1 MKALTPVPLTLGD
14 RSLRL
19 PRLAFPAFR
28 PQPRDPPDGRFVR
41 RISATGC
48 FQASPGMSRL
58 ATKSRRNRFVTLQ
71 TASSPPVA
79 LHLASRRRSY
89 VQLRSCDQLPHGLP
103 PCRQSALAERTH
115 ARERGHPGLR
125 ALNGL
130 ACAKTTS
137 DCAETLDPSPG
148 SYGDVIVK
156 GSIRYRFGFR
166 AAPGLM
172 GFDADVR
179 PEGADWPVEAHG
191 CATPEA
197 RAAVNPRV
205 SDREA
210 AARVS
215 EAGLTASTTQAPAQA
230 SGSRRGGVGPRTG
243 SQAGRARA
251 SWGGLSRRRAKRLR
265 KADPRRLPFALA
277 ARGRQARIRR
287 RSQGASAR
295 P

>member
-1 MKALTPVPLTLGD
+1 M
-14 RSLRL
+14 
-19 PRLAFPAFR
+19 PANA
-28 PQPRDPPDGRFVR
+28 G
-41 RISATGC
+41 IHG
-48 FQASPGMSRL
+48 GE
-58 ATKSRRNRFVTLQ
+58 RRNW
-71 TASSPPVA
+71 
-79 LHLASRRRSY
+79 RS
-89 VQLRSCDQLPHGLP
+89 G
-103 PCRQSALAERTH
+103 
-115 ARERGHPGLR
+115 ARAR
-125 ALNGL
+125 AK
-130 ACAKTTS
+130 A
-137 DCAETLDPSPG
+137 LDPSPG

-265 KADPRRLPFALA
+265 KADPRRLPFA
-277 ARGRQARIRR
+277 
-287 RSQGASAR
+287 
-295 P
+295 